1 MTRSSREDSEE
12 NLSPGPPASVFWSG
26 TLGTRATDGDNETS
40 SLSLRWRVL
49 FGGGDRHARRGSRFV
64 IIPRDLLANPGREKE
79 RGVSLASSS
88 SFVSLFSFRSFRRRD
103 YAWRKIRRF
112 SFGENNRFLIFE
124 ERESERGER
133 RKTLDEASTNKPDR
147 GFV

>member
-1 MTRSSREDSEE
+1 MRGSRTRPKGEVGLTYARVTRSSREDSEE

-64 IIPRDLLANPGREKE
+64 IIPRDLLANPPWKRERE
-79 RGVSLASSS
+79 RSLFSLLLLLLRFSFLV
-88 SFVSLFSFRSFRRRD
+88 SFVSSPRLCVEENKKILFR
-103 YAWRKIRRF
+103 
-112 SFGENNRFLIFE
+112 
-124 ERESERGER
+124 
-133 RKTLDEASTNKPDR
+133 
-147 GFV
+147 